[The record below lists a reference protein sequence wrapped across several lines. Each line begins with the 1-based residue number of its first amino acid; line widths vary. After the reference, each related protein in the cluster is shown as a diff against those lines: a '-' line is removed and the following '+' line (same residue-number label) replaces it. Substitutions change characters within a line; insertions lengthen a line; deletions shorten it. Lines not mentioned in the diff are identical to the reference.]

1 MLENIRQIGI
11 FMIIAQTVM
20 HFAAGK
26 QYEKYMKI
34 ITGVIVLLL
43 FIRPFVSDSENITA
57 KWQDETAR
65 MMEQIEERS
74 MAGYQM
80 SYVTDSVQAGLLQQT
95 EEEVKSMLNATLA
108 GRSEQ
113 VTEVVVDM
121 GGETGRTGAG
131 QGLDEPVLQCVR
143 ITVRKHS
150 DVEGD
155 SSYTE
160 AEITESAVGVPEA
173 AGQDQAEDGRQGAGK
188 TGEDLIRIDEIIV
201 GAQVQREGRGS
212 ADGGQDVSEL
222 RHLFAET
229 LGITE
234 DRVEVVYL
242 GEQ

>member
-43 FIRPFVSDSENITA
+43 FIGPFVSDSENIMA
-57 KWQDETAR
+57 KWQDETTR

-80 SYVTDSVQAGLLQQT
+80 SYVTDSVQAALLQQT
-95 EEEVKSMLNATLA
+95 EEEVKGMLNAALA
-108 GRSEQ
+108 GRSER
-113 VTEVVVDM
+113 VTDAVVDL
-121 GGETGRTGAG
+121 GGTGAG
-131 QGLDEPVLQCVR
+131 QSQTEPVLQCVR
-143 ITVRKHS
+143 ITVQECG

-155 SSYTE
+155 RSYAG
-160 AEITESAVGVPEA
+160 AEIPESAVEVPEA
-173 AGQDQAEDGRQGAGK
+173 AGQNQTADGKRGAGK
-188 TGEDLIRIDEIIV
+188 AGGGMIRIDEIIV
-201 GAQVQREGRGS
+201 GTQVQREGGDG
-212 ADGGQDVSEL
+212 ADGGRDVSEL
-222 RHLFAET
+222 RRLFAQT

-242 GEQ
+242 GRW